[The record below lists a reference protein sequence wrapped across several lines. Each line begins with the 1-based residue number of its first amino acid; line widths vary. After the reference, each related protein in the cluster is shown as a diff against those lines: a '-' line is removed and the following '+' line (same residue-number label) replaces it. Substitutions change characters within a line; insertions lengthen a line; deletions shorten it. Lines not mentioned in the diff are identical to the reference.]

1 MDKKL
6 YNVIS
11 KLIKD
16 IMKKES
22 PQWSKKIGVILDKNS
37 SFMESLEVDSLLALQ
52 IVSKLEKK
60 FGVKFKEEDFVYF
73 DKMEN
78 IVNLIERKL
87 KVKIDKNPPKSGLKA
102 KRYKK
107 SPKKTGRQETSSA
120 NFVGRFRT
128 SL

>member
-1 MDKKL
+1 MGSIKTAGKCKMDKKL
-6 YNVIS
+6 YGIIS

-22 PQWSKKIGVILDKNS
+22 PQWSKKRGVILDKNS

-60 FGVKFKEEDFVYF
+60 FGVKFKEEDFVSF
-73 DKMEN
+73 DKIEN

-87 KVKIDKNPPKSGLKA
+87 KVATDKNPPKIFKT
-102 KRYKK
+102 KKYKNPQK
-107 SPKKTGRQETSSA
+107 IPVNK
-120 NFVGRFRT
+120 NI
-128 SL
+128 

>member
-6 YNVIS
+6 YSIIS

-16 IMKKES
+16 IMRKES
-22 PQWSKKIGVILDKNS
+22 PQWSKKRGVILDKNS

-60 FGVKFKEEDFVYF
+60 FGVKFKEEDFVSF

-87 KVKIDKNPPKSGLKA
+87 KVTTDKNPPKISKT
-102 KRYKK
+102 KKYKK
-107 SPKKTGRQETSSA
+107 LQKITVNK
-120 NFVGRFRT
+120 NI
-128 SL
+128 